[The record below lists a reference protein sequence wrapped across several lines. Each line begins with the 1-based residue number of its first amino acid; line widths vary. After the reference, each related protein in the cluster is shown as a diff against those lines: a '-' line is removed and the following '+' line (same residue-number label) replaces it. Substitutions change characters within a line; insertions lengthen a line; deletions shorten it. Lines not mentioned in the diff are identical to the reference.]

1 MDKEEGCE
9 IEEDVDGRQRSK
21 EEEGGGRSG
30 VHVCL
35 GAVNQGCHS
44 AARPSLS
51 PCPVIMDA
59 IVAVTKLWSGQP
71 RSKAQAN
78 LTIRAPKS
86 LFPASRKGHERGP
99 QPSILHSQ
107 KKEYTCVKTCKVL
120 TTSFLDVFC

>member
-107 KKEYTCVKTCKVL
+107 KKRVHMC
-120 TTSFLDVFC
+120 